1 MEEAGSGGSSQ
12 NRGRADTSQGMDI
25 LEQEICWVEDLQ
37 LTISEQKP
45 PTFAWMG
52 SASDA
57 KHDIPSTP
65 RNASYQ
71 DTEYL
76 INTGGLRRI
85 RIQTPSAEKSS
96 DRDVVRAD
104 LFGNQDK
111 IEKLLK
117 EISHLQRSNTNLQQ
131 ENFELKQDAEN
142 FADHFKN
149 YLEELLG
156 EAEKKHQLQLN
167 ALKVSYERELDDLR
181 AENTEFLKRIHSL
194 ETVLSQRQVRSKPV
208 FSITRDVEPEII
220 VSPRPQNN
228 QEAHMSQDK
237 LDQEEFYF
245 SGPVEDFHM
254 LLRAD
259 DQVRSST
266 TSHAQTLRIENL
278 PSTSQRPIP
287 VSESRV
293 ARDGNSIFT
302 KGWSTNN
309 LLTKILTSRTG
320 KANTP
325 VRSKSPAKLNHTNK
339 STRAVSNRQQGASEL
354 SRFDESCTSGFPLSK
369 SFLKGPSRQNLES
382 VSLVSQK
389 PQEYQPKSPQPSKPK
404 HQIPQKQVLPLQ
416 SSTVDHRNS
425 KGETSN
431 PKHLRSKSRPKS
443 PLTVHKLLH
452 KTAAVDTSGLP
463 LQLVCTGLSTHK
475 KTRKITKA

>member
-1 MEEAGSGGSSQ
+1 MEDAGSGGSSQ
-12 NRGRADTSQGMDI
+12 SRGRADTSRGMDI

-45 PTFAWMG
+45 PTFAGMG

-57 KHDIPSTP
+57 KHEIPSTP

-76 INTGGLRRI
+76 ISTGGLRRI

-117 EISHLQRSNTNLQQ
+117 QISHLDEVNQNLHQ
-131 ENFELKQDAEN
+131 ENCELKQDAEN
-142 FADHFKN
+142 FADLFKN

-167 ALKVSYERELDDLR
+167 ALKASYEKELDDLR

-194 ETVLSQRQVRSKPV
+194 EVALSERLVWNKPLL
-208 FSITRDVEPEII
+208 SAARDVEPEII
-220 VSPRPQNN
+220 VSPRPQNDGQAHLAGSN
-228 QEAHMSQDK
+228 QE
-237 LDQEEFYF
+237 QEDFYF
-245 SGPVEDFHM
+245 SGPVEDFH
-254 LLRAD
+254 LLLQAD
-259 DQVRSST
+259 DQAEST
-266 TSHAQTLRIENL
+266 TTPQTKIHRTENL
-278 PSTSQRPIP
+278 PSTSQRPMP

-293 ARDGNSIFT
+293 TRDSKSLFG

-309 LLTKILTSRTG
+309 LLTKILTARSG
-320 KANTP
+320 KVNTP
-325 VRSKSPAKLNHTNK
+325 AHSKSPAKLNHTNK
-339 STRAVSNRQQGASEL
+339 STRAISNRQQTVSEL
-354 SRFDESCTSGFPLSK
+354 SRFDESCTSGFPIPK
-369 SFLKGPSRQNLES
+369 SFLKGSSRPNPES
-382 VSLVSQK
+382 ASQAALK
-389 PQEYQPKSPQPSKPK
+389 PHEYPQKSPLPSKSK
-404 HQIPQKQVLPLQ
+404 HQTPKIPLFPFQV
-416 SSTVDHRNS
+416 STFDQRCS
-425 KGETSN
+425 KGETPN

-452 KTAAVDTSGLP
+452 KTATVDTSVWP
-463 LQLVCTGLSTHK
+463 SQLVSTGLSTHK
-475 KTRKITKA
+475 KNRKTPKA

>member
-12 NRGRADTSQGMDI
+12 SRGRADTSQGMDI

-57 KHDIPSTP
+57 KHEIPSTP

-76 INTGGLRRI
+76 ISTGGLRRI

-117 EISHLQRSNTNLQQ
+117 EISHLQEVNQNLHQ
-131 ENFELKQDAEN
+131 ENHELKQDAEN
-142 FADHFKN
+142 FADLFKN

-167 ALKVSYERELDDLR
+167 ALKVSYEKELDDLR

-194 ETVLSQRQVRSKPV
+194 EMALSQRLIWSKPLL
-208 FSITRDVEPEII
+208 SAPRDVEPEII
-220 VSPRPQNN
+220 VSPRPQNDE
-228 QEAHMSQDK
+228 EAQMTEGK
-237 LDQEEFYF
+237 KEQEEFYF
-245 SGPVEDFHM
+245 SGPVEDFHL

-259 DQVRSST
+259 DQADST
-266 TSHAQTLRIENL
+266 TSPQAKNHRIENL

-287 VSESRV
+287 VSESRITRDSNSLL
-293 ARDGNSIFT
+293 AR
-302 KGWSTNN
+302 GWSTNN
-309 LLTKILTSRTG
+309 LLTKILTARSG
-320 KANTP
+320 KVNTP

-339 STRAVSNRQQGASEL
+339 STRAISNRQQAASEL
-354 SRFDESCTSGFPLSK
+354 SRFDESCTSGFPMPK
-369 SFLKGPSRQNLES
+369 SFLKGSSRPNPES
-382 VSLVSQK
+382 ASQAVLK
-389 PQEYQPKSPQPSKPK
+389 PHESQTKSPLPSKSK
-404 HQIPQKQVLPLQ
+404 HQTPKIPLLPLQ
-416 SSTVDHRNS
+416 SSTFDQRYS
-425 KGETSN
+425 KGETPN

-452 KTAAVDTSGLP
+452 KTATVDTSGWP
-463 LQLVCTGLSTHK
+463 LQLVSTGLSTHK
-475 KTRKITKA
+475 KSRKIPKA